1 MNKFSKQKAA
11 LYFAMLQLSFSIF
24 FSSMCFSQRLA
35 KFQLLSL
42 NTHTH
47 TVQSTYVCITVYIT
61 RIKHSQV

>member
-11 LYFAMLQLSFSIF
+11 LYFAMLSFSIF